1 MKKILVIGDVHQNL
15 NRLNLALENWQDKI
29 IFLGDYFDDFQ
40 DSAEDAARTA
50 KWLKESL
57 TIPNRIHL
65 IGNHDFHY
73 MIRPKGIT
81 YCSGF
86 SPEKYD
92 AINNILT
99 LEDWNKLKF
108 FHHEKEIYWFSHAGI
123 TKYWF
128 EHPVLG
134 LNLAGILKTLEECK
148 QALKISDLSRC
159 GALWAADHYRG
170 GRCQKGGLLWNDWR
184 NCDFFKDITQI
195 VGHTPREEVKC
206 SQRKGGTNI
215 NIDTHLTQVLELD
228 LENNSW
234 EIRDL

>member
-1 MKKILVIGDVHQNL
+1 MKKTLIIGDIHQKL
-15 NRLNLALENWQDKI
+15 NRLNLATENWQDKI
-29 IFLGDYFDDFQ
+29 IFLGDYFDDFG
-40 DSAEDAARTA
+40 DTLEDVTKTAE
-50 KWLKESL
+50 WLKDSL
-57 TIPNRIHL
+57 TKENRIHL

-73 MIRPKGIT
+73 LIKPKGAV

-86 SPEKYD
+86 CPKKYER
-92 AINNILT
+92 INQILT
-99 LEDWNKLKF
+99 EEDWSKLRF
-108 FHHEKEIYWFSHAGI
+108 FHHEKETYWFSHAGI

-134 LNLAGILKTLEECK
+134 LNLAGILKTVEECTE
-148 QALKISDLSRC
+148 ALKASDFSRC
-159 GALWAADHYRG
+159 NALWAADRYRG
-170 GRCQKGGLLWNDWR
+170 GRYEKGGLLWNDWR
-184 NCDFFKDITQI
+184 NCDFFKGITQI

-206 SQRKGGTNI
+206 SNKKGGTNI